1 MCGILLVHSRD
12 AIPLDKHLSAL
23 KTLKSRGP
31 DLETYQYKNNIF
43 IGQTL
48 LHITGTQEFY
58 HTPHSDFLAYNG
70 EIYNYKSF
78 GKYHNDVELVADVVP
93 SKLSRFKQFEGM
105 WAWAW
110 TNFDTVL
117 YATDPQGER
126 VLYQYQDDDIL
137 IVASEVTAILEYI
150 QPRHCVIPYEN
161 KCWTMLDQT
170 PWAGIVRLE
179 PGQLYRNGK
188 KESELDSIWS
198 WISAP
203 TICTFDE
210 AAEEFDS
217 LWAWT
222 CRLMTPTCDAAL
234 SYSGGL
240 DSNLILNSIDH
251 LELYAV
257 NTTGKDDI
265 IDNIDKFLTAN
276 EMIRLHLQNISPEQ
290 WGQAYQE
297 LIKQTKM
304 PASSWSHVGKWLVAQ
319 QCRQR
324 VLFTGLAA
332 DELFGGYGI
341 YKTLEYNSSGS
352 TSPYSSHDHAGLWD
366 RCLTT
371 YNGDAQQATLLMDY
385 WYQVVGL
392 DAPGMDRI
400 AGAHGIETRNPFMS
414 RRLMTFALNLP
425 FEFKVN
431 TQSKPLIRRAF
442 MQRWPE
448 ELIYPKMGFA
458 GHANDSIPYLDVV
471 VKLTGDRHQDWK
483 QVAQQTFYEYTA

>member
-1 MCGILLVHSRD
+1 
-12 AIPLDKHLSAL
+12 
-23 KTLKSRGP
+23 
-31 DLETYQYKNNIF
+31 
-43 IGQTL
+43 
-48 LHITGTQEFY
+48 
-58 HTPHSDFLAYNG
+58 
-70 EIYNYKSF
+70 
-78 GKYHNDVELVADVVP
+78 
-93 SKLSRFKQFEGM
+93 
-105 WAWAW
+105 
-110 TNFDTVL
+110 
-117 YATDPQGER
+117 
-126 VLYQYQDDDIL
+126 
-137 IVASEVTAILEYI
+137 
-150 QPRHCVIPYEN
+150 
-161 KCWTMLDQT
+161 
-170 PWAGIVRLE
+170 
-179 PGQLYRNGK
+179 
-188 KESELDSIWS
+188 
-198 WISAP
+198 
-203 TICTFDE
+203 
-210 AAEEFDS
+210 
-217 LWAWT
+217 
-222 CRLMTPTCDAAL
+222 
-234 SYSGGL
+234 
-240 DSNLILNSIDH
+240 
-251 LELYAV
+251 
-257 NTTGKDDI
+257 
-265 IDNIDKFLTAN
+265 
-276 EMIRLHLQNISPEQ
+276 
-290 WGQAYQE
+290 
-297 LIKQTKM
+297 
-304 PASSWSHVGKWLVAQ
+304 
-319 QCRQR
+319 

-414 RRLMTFALNLP
+414 RKLMTFALNLP